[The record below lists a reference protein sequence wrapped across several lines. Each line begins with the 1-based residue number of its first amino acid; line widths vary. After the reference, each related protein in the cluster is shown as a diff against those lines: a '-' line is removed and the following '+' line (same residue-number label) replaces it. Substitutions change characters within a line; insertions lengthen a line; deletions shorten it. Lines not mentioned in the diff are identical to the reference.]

1 MYIDCGVFHDQD
13 STECVSA
20 CLLLCITYTK
30 NTKMKSVLMEFL
42 MWTFSLQFGGSLDG
56 GYPENTSHTES
67 VHET

>member
-1 MYIDCGVFHDQD
+1 
-13 STECVSA
+13 
-20 CLLLCITYTK
+20 
-30 NTKMKSVLMEFL
+30 